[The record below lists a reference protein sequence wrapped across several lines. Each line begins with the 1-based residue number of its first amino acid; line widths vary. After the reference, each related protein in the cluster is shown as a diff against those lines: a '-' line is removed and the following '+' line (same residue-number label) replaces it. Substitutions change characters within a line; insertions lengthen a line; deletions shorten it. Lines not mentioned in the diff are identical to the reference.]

1 MDEHIFYKTDI
12 SEVLIKRECNWF
24 IEDTLLLLTENEITS
39 V

>member
-1 MDEHIFYKTDI
+1 MDEHTFYKTDI
-12 SEVLIKRECNWF
+12 SEVLIERERNWF